1 MQNHVISLASAAERR
16 AHIAA
21 TFGARGIPFQFFDA
35 LMPSERLEQAMAELV
50 PGLSAHPYLS
60 SVEKACFMSHVVLWK
75 QALDEGVP
83 YVAVFEDDVLLGEG
97 AEKFLDEDA
106 WLQERFDKDSAFI
119 VRLETMFMH
128 VLTSPSGVADYCG
141 RAFPLL
147 ESEHWGTAGYII
159 SRKAMRF
166 FLERF
171 AVLPAE
177 WIKAV
182 DWMMFTYFF
191 DKEGM
196 PVYQVNPALCTQ
208 ELHYA
213 KFLSKNSMLGSDLE
227 KDREQGRRHRRSL
240 KVMFDLK
247 RALGK
252 FGREKKKRM
261 ERQRQAELEKA
272 YGRRVISFK

>member
-166 FLERF
+166 FLDRF

>member
-16 AHIAA
+16 AHIAD
-21 TFGARGIPFQFFDA
+21 TFGRHDIPFQFFDA
-35 LMPSERLEQAMAELV
+35 LMPSEALEQAMAELV

-60 SVEKACFMSHVVLWK
+60 GVEKACFMSHAVLWK
-75 QALDEGVP
+75 QALDEGLP
-83 YVAVFEDDVLLGEG
+83 YIAVFEDDVLLGEG
-97 AEKFLDEDA
+97 AEKFLAEDA
-106 WLQERFDKDSAFI
+106 WLKERFDPDSAFI

-159 SRKAMRF
+159 SKKAIRF
-166 FLERF
+166 FLDRF

-213 KFLSKNSMLGSDLE
+213 KFLSKNSMLGTDLE

>member
-16 AHIAA
+16 AHIAD
-21 TFGARGIPFQFFDA
+21 TFGSRGIPFQFFDA

-60 SVEKACFMSHVVLWK
+60 GVEKACFMSHAVLWK

-83 YVAVFEDDVLLGEG
+83 YIAVFEDDVLLGEG
-97 AEKFLDEDA
+97 AEQFLAEDT
-106 WLQERFDKDSAFI
+106 WLQERFDPDSAFV

-128 VLTSPSGVADYCG
+128 VLTSPSGVADYGG

-147 ESEHWGTAGYII
+147 ESEHCGTAGYII

-166 FLERF
+166 FLDRF
-171 AVLPAE
+171 AVLPPE
-177 WIKAV
+177 RIKAV
-182 DWMMFTYFF
+182 DLMMFTYFF

-196 PVYQVNPALCTQ
+196 PVYQVSPALCTQ

-213 KFLSKNSMLGSDLE
+213 KFLSQNSMLGSDLE

-261 ERQRQAELEKA
+261 ESQRQAELEKV
-272 YGRRVISFK
+272 YGRRVILFK

>member
-16 AHIAA
+16 AHITD
-21 TFGARGIPFQFFDA
+21 TFGVRGIPFQFFDA
-35 LMPSERLEQAMAELV
+35 LMPSERLEQVMAELV

-60 SVEKACFMSHVVLWK
+60 GVEKACFMSHAVLWK
-75 QALDEGVP
+75 QALDEGLP
-83 YVAVFEDDVLLGEG
+83 YITVFEDDVLLGEG
-97 AEKFLDEDA
+97 AEKFLAEDA
-106 WLQERFDKDSAFI
+106 WLQERFDPDSAFI

-128 VLTSPSGVADYCG
+128 VLTSPSGVADYGG

-159 SRKAMRF
+159 SKKAIRF

-227 KDREQGRRHRRSL
+227 KDREQERRHRRSL

>member
-1 MQNHVISLASAAERR
+1 MQNHVISLASAKERR

-60 SVEKACFMSHVVLWK
+60 GVEKACFMSHAVLWK

-83 YVAVFEDDVLLGEG
+83 YIAVFEDDVLLGEG
-97 AEKFLDEDA
+97 VEQFLAEDT
-106 WLQERFDKDSAFI
+106 WLEERFDKDSAFI

-159 SRKAMRF
+159 SKKAMRF
-166 FLERF
+166 FLQHF
-171 AVLPAE
+171 AMLQPE
-177 WIKAV
+177 QIKPI
-182 DWMMFTYFF
+182 DLMMFSDFF

-196 PVYQVNPALCTQ
+196 PVYQVSPALCAQ
-208 ELHYA
+208 ELHYT
-213 KFLSKNSMLGSDLE
+213 KFHNKSSVLGSLLE
-227 KDREQGRRHRRSL
+227 DERSKIPKQKHKDRTL
-240 KVMFDLK
+240 KERLIH
-247 RALGK
+247 ALTK
-252 FGREKKKRM
+252 ISREKKKWE
-261 ERQRQAELEKA
+261 ERKKMSEA
-272 YGRRVISFK
+272 VIIPFR

>member
-16 AHIAA
+16 GHIAA
-21 TFGARGIPFQFFDA
+21 TFGVRGIPFQFFDA
-35 LMPSERLEQAMAELV
+35 LMPSEELNRMMAELV
-50 PGLSAHPYLS
+50 PGLAKQHLLS
-60 SVEKACFMSHVVLWK
+60 EVEKACFMSHAVLWK
-75 QALDEGVP
+75 QALDEGLP
-83 YVAVFEDDVLLGEG
+83 YVAVFELGKD
-97 AEKFLDEDA
+97 AEKFLAEDT
-106 WLQERFDKDSAFI
+106 WLEERFDKDSAFI
-119 VRLETMFMH
+119 VRLETMFAKVIVRPDK
-128 VLTSPSGVADYCG
+128 VLNYENRS
-141 RAFPLL
+141 FPLL

-159 SRKAMRF
+159 SREAMRF

-171 AVLPAE
+171 AVLPARVD
-177 WIKAV
+177 KAV

-227 KDREQGRRHRRSL
+227 KDREQERRHRRSL

>member
-1 MQNHVISLASAAERR
+1 MQNHVISLASAKERR

-106 WLQERFDKDSAFI
+106 WLQERFDPDSAFI

-166 FLERF
+166 FLDRF

>member
-16 AHIAA
+16 AHITD
-21 TFGARGIPFQFFDA
+21 TFGVRGIPFQFFDA

-75 QALDEGVP
+75 QALDEGLP
-83 YVAVFEDDVLLGEG
+83 YIAVFEDDVLLGEG
-97 AEKFLDEDA
+97 AEQFLAEDA
-106 WLQERFDKDSAFI
+106 WLQERFDPDSAFI

-159 SRKAMRF
+159 SKKAMRF
-166 FLERF
+166 FLQHF
-171 AVLPAE
+171 AMLQPE
-177 WIKAV
+177 QIKPI
-182 DWMMFTYFF
+182 DLMMFSDFF

-196 PVYQVNPALCTQ
+196 PVYQVSPALCAQ
-208 ELHYA
+208 ELHYT
-213 KFLSKNSMLGSDLE
+213 KFHNKSSVLGSLLE
-227 KDREQGRRHRRSL
+227 DERSKIPKQKHKDRTL
-240 KVMFDLK
+240 KERLIH
-247 RALGK
+247 ALTK
-252 FGREKKKRM
+252 ISREKKKWE
-261 ERQRQAELEKA
+261 ERKKMSEA
-272 YGRRVISFK
+272 VIIPFR

>member
-1 MQNHVISLASAAERR
+1 MQNHVISLASAKERR
-16 AHIAA
+16 AHIAD

-35 LMPSERLEQAMAELV
+35 LMPSEALEQAMAELV

-75 QALDEGVP
+75 QALDEGLP
-83 YVAVFEDDVLLGEG
+83 YIAVFEDDVLLGEG
-97 AEKFLDEDA
+97 AEQFLAEDT
-106 WLQERFDKDSAFI
+106 WLEERFDPDSAFI

-166 FLERF
+166 FLQHFVMLQPEQ
-171 AVLPAE
+171 
-177 WIKAV
+177 IKPI
-182 DWMMFTYFF
+182 DLMMFSDFF

-196 PVYQVNPALCTQ
+196 PVYQVSPALCAQ
-208 ELHYA
+208 ELHYT
-213 KFLSKNSMLGSDLE
+213 KFHNKSSVLGSLLE
-227 KDREQGRRHRRSL
+227 DERSKIPKQKHKDRTL
-240 KVMFDLK
+240 KERLIH
-247 RALGK
+247 ALTK
-252 FGREKKKRM
+252 ISREKKKWE
-261 ERQRQAELEKA
+261 ERKKMSEA
-272 YGRRVISFK
+272 VIIPFR

>member
-21 TFGARGIPFQFFDA
+21 TFGVRGIPFQFFDA

-60 SVEKACFMSHVVLWK
+60 GVEKACFMSHAVLWK
-75 QALDEGVP
+75 QALDEGLP
-83 YVAVFEDDVLLGEG
+83 YIAVFEDDVLLGEG
-97 AEKFLDEDA
+97 AEKFLAEDA
-106 WLQERFDKDSAFI
+106 WLKERFDPDSAFI

-159 SRKAMRF
+159 SKKAIRF
-166 FLERF
+166 FLQHFVMLQPEQ
-171 AVLPAE
+171 
-177 WIKAV
+177 IKPI
-182 DWMMFTYFF
+182 DLMMFSDFF

-196 PVYQVNPALCTQ
+196 PVYQVSPALCAQ

-213 KFLSKNSMLGSDLE
+213 KFHDQNSALGSLIEHDRLLNRKQQWRDSPANTFKRRLIRALTKISRERE
-227 KDREQGRRHRRSL
+227 KRRQRREQFI
-240 KVMFDLK
+240 VPF
-247 RALGK
+247 
-252 FGREKKKRM
+252 
-261 ERQRQAELEKA
+261 Q
-272 YGRRVISFK
+272 